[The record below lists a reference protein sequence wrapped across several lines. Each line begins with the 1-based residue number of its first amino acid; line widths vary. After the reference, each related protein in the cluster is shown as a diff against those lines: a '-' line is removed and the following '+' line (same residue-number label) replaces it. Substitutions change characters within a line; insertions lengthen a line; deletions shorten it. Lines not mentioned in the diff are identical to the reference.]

1 MAVNPININNIMDI
15 SQVNVQKDGSD
26 FEKAIQSALKEKD
39 KEKLKEAC
47 KNLESQ
53 FVSIML
59 NEMRNTIPKDPLTG
73 DDFATD
79 VFTSM
84 LYDKYAE
91 AITQNSSLGLADE
104 MYKQLSKNI

>member
-1 MAVNPININNIMDI
+1 MEINPINNMVNLQQINI
-15 SQVNVQKDGSD
+15 QKSGDN
-26 FEKAIQSALKEKD
+26 FERAIKDALNDKN
-39 KEKLKEAC
+39 KEKLKEEC

-59 NEMRNTIPKDPLTG
+59 NEMKKTIPKDPLTG

-84 LYDKYAE
+84 LYDKYSE
-91 AITQNSSLGLADE
+91 VLTQNSSFGLAEE